1 MRSLIILVL
10 VPALLF
16 GSCNALQ
23 PRRKMPTVVDGD
35 VLWVP
40 NEYQGQRKIVVWRNY
55 EGRLMVFAGPEY
67 TYQDATD
74 VGISANRS
82 YSITTRW
89 IFVSKNPLEGAKTE
103 YGWRNPWMRSRYP
116 DLIFREGQGER
127 GTLEIFSNGAG
138 GYMVVVTVI
147 GDADL
152 PIYPPRENIKAEAEA
167 TGDAVK

>member
-1 MRSLIILVL
+1 MRSLVVMAIIPIV
-10 VPALLF
+10 LF

-23 PRRKMPTVVDGD
+23 PRGKMPQVVDGD

-40 NEYQGQRKIVVWRNY
+40 REYEGTKKIVVWRSY
-55 EGRLMVFAGPEY
+55 EGELMVFAGPEY

-74 VGISANRS
+74 VGISANRK

-89 IFVSKNPLEGAKTE
+89 IFVTKNPIPNPMSG
-103 YGWRNPWMRSRYP
+103 YGWRNPWMRARYT

-127 GTLEIFSNGAG
+127 GTLEIFSNGNG

-147 GDADL
+147 GGAEL
-152 PIYPPRENIKAEAEA
+152 PVYPPREKQEVD
-167 TGDAVK
+167 G